1 MSKTMTYSRAVVR
14 SCVPIIGIAVI
25 AALSEERKLFL
36 SILLLPLAVALPL
49 ITWATIKIIGQV
61 TAKQFIDQKYIIVY
75 GFSLIVIAAEVCF
88 FFILETV
95 GIARAPADI
104 DVSGGTY

>member
-1 MSKTMTYSRAVVR
+1 LTV
-14 SCVPIIGIAVI
+14 
-25 AALSEERKLFL
+25 
-36 SILLLPLAVALPL
+36 LLLPLAVAIPL
-49 ITWATIKIIGQV
+49 MTWSTIKIIGQV
-61 TAKQFIDQKYIIVY
+61 AAKQFIDQKYIISY
-75 GFSLIVIAAEVCF
+75 GFPLIVLAAGVCF